1 MSDKQT
7 FEKARNETI
16 SYHKL
21 YYSRHQL
28 FEKDS
33 WLAKPDS
40 GLIQLLEKS
49 LIADYRRAGRNDTLC
64 LLDLGSGVGRNAVP
78 MAMTL
83 QKEELPAKLIAVDVL
98 AESIDI
104 LTKNCTKYDVA
115 EIIEPVVADNDEF
128 IIEAA
133 SYDLIAAIS
142 VVEHC
147 AGKVKVLKLLKAI
160 AKGLKPG
167 GFARIEMTTDRNVID
182 LKTKQAVPTYV
193 ETPLSESQVREMFTE
208 AFAECQTISLEV
220 FPYKEVLDKD
230 DRKILWQSKQVSFSV
245 RAKEKESTK

>member
-21 YYSRHQL
+21 YYTRHQL

-40 GLIQLLEKS
+40 GLIQLLEKD
-49 LIADYRRAGRNDTLC
+49 LIAGYKKAGRKDALR

-83 QKEELPAKLIAVDVL
+83 QKEEIPARLTAVDVL

-104 LTKNCTKYDVA
+104 LTENCTKYDVA
-115 EIIEPVVADNDEF
+115 EIIEQVVADNDEF
-128 IIEAA
+128 VIEPA

-167 GFARIEMTTDRNVID
+167 GLACIEMTTDRHVID
-182 LKTKQAVPTYV
+182 LKTKQAIPTYV
-193 ETPLSESQVREMFTE
+193 ETPLSETQVKEMLSE
-208 AFAECQTISLEV
+208 AFADCRTISLEV

-230 DRKILWQSKQVSFSV
+230 DKKILWQSKQVSFST
-245 RAKEKESTK
+245 RAKAKDEK